1 MTKEFI
7 FFQNEME
14 PAVHDSLSMEKEI
27 VDASTEASNE
37 VKPLETDKSDQL
49 PVDLSYPESLVESTE
64 EDEKT
69 LEWKQINQQLQQ
81 HLKRVIEALL
91 FASAEPLPL
100 AKIREV
106 TDTIL
111 PLRPRQIRQFI
122 EELRQDYLS
131 QQRAFQIEEIAQGY
145 VLRTFEEYAPYVD
158 LLHRHKRGEKLS
170 PASTEVLAI
179 IAYRQPIT
187 RPQIDAIRGV
197 DSSGSLMQL
206 LERQLIEPLGKL
218 EAPGRPTLYGITKEF
233 LKHFGLKDL
242 SELKGKV

>member
-7 FFQNEME
+7 FFQQETE
-14 PAVHDSLSMEKEI
+14 SVAGDTSEKDI
-27 VDASTEASNE
+27 NPTHDASNPEKSLDCKTSEQ
-37 VKPLETDKSDQL
+37 PLSSQSTQL
-49 PVDLSYPESLVESTE
+49 EFSFDSSE
-64 EDEKT
+64 EDEKAV
-69 LEWKQINQQLQQ
+69 EWSQIDQQLQR
-81 HLKRVIEALL
+81 HLKKVVEALL
-91 FASAEPLPL
+91 FASSDPLPL
-100 AKIREV
+100 PKIREV

-111 PLRPRQIRQFI
+111 PLRPRQLRQII
-122 EELRQDYLS
+122 EELKQDYLA
-131 QQRAFQIEEIAQGY
+131 QQRAFKLEEIAQGY
-145 VLRTFEEYAPYVD
+145 VLRTYEEYASYLD
-158 LLHRHKRGEKLS
+158 LLYRNKRSEKLS

-218 EAPGRPTLYGITKEF
+218 EAPGRPTLYGITREF

-242 SELKGKV
+242 SELKKE